1 MSEALAPQVAGNA
14 SINVISGLDLQA
26 VNQQLQSINQFQTI
40 VKKTLQK
47 DQDYGVIPGTNK
59 PTLLKPGAEKLL
71 MILGMTSEYEI
82 IEKVMDY
89 DEGFFSYTVK
99 SMLYKDGQLITEG
112 FGSANTRET
121 RYRQNNYDSNNKK
134 SWDGTSYQDPYTL
147 NNTVL
152 KMAKKRAQVDATLT
166 VASLSNVFTQ
176 DIEDM
181 GSFARQETTETMNNG
196 DAASRRI
203 TFGKH
208 KGQTYG
214 EVLKDDRS
222 YLEWLEK
229 NGRNDADRKA
239 AAMVLQG
246 GSPQTA
252 PRNTQPSSANATRPS
267 QTSHAAATQQ
277 PASAADRSLENQMP
291 PDMGRDVDISDDD
304 LPFD

>member
-1 MSEALAPQVAGNA
+1 MSEALAPQATGNT
-14 SINVISGLDLQA
+14 SMNVISGLDLQA

-40 VKKTLQK
+40 VKQTLQK

-176 DIEDM
+176 DIEDL
-181 GSFARQETTETMNNG
+181 GNLAQREQTETMNSG
-196 DAASRRI
+196 DAADRKI

-214 EVLKDDRS
+214 EVLKTDRS
-222 YLEWLEK
+222 YLTWLQQ
-229 NGRNDADRKA
+229 NGRNEADRKA
-239 AAMVLQG
+239 AAIVLQQG
-246 GSPQTA
+246 EQRQKPASE
-252 PRNTQPSSANATRPS
+252 QPHSATSNQA
-267 QTSHAAATQQ
+267 SHAMASQQ
-277 PASAADRSLENQMP
+277 PASAAARSLEDQMP
-291 PDMGRDVDISDDD
+291 PDMGRDVDISDAD